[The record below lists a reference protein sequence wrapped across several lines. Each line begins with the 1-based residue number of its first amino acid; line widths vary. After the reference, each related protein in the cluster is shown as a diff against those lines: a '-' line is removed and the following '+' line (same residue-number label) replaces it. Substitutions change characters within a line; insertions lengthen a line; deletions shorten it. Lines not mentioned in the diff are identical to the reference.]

1 MRAKG
6 DVGIIS
12 NIISEVIRIHKDE
25 HCHDHITNESLS
37 LGVDQSHDDEE
48 HGYYD
53 EEHDSDLDEQMRHFG
68 LMANL
73 RGYAAGGKE
82 WVLDSGCMDHMTG
95 DKDMFDEIARN
106 DGP

>member
-12 NIISEVIRIHKDE
+12 NIISEFIRIHKDE

-37 LGVDQSHDDEE
+37 LGVDPSQDNVE
-48 HGYYD
+48 HGYYHED
-53 EEHDSDLDEQMRHFG
+53 DDSDFDLDEKMRHFG

-73 RGYAAGGKE
+73 HGYVAGEKE
-82 WVLDSGCMDHMTG
+82 WVLDSGCTDHMTG
-95 DKDMFDEIARN
+95 DKDMF
-106 DGP
+106 